1 MAYCCSETLTSIG
14 TSCDSQLG
22 GIKIVYGIS
31 KENIDTITVSDGT
44 ITGITTKTLQGNN
57 APEQFHTFKF
67 RKQSSS
73 MTSTYTI
80 DDTTGV
86 KYVTTELALNFAKQE
101 TAKRVSL
108 TALIN
113 CESAFIVEDNNGKR
127 WYLGY
132 DNPVTATAA
141 TGETGTA
148 FGDANQYTVTM
159 SDMSSEYPM
168 EVVLSDADFAALITE
183 A

>member
-1 MAYCCSETLTSIG
+1 MAYCCSQALTSVG
-14 TSCDSQLG
+14 TSCDAQLG
-22 GIKIVYGIS
+22 GIKVVYAIA
-31 KENIDTITVSDGT
+31 KQYIDAITITDNV
-44 ITGITTKTLQGNN
+44 ITAITTVTVQGDND
-57 APEQFHTFKF
+57 PQQFHTFRF

-80 DDTTGV
+80 DDTNGV
-86 KYVTTELALNFAKQE
+86 KYVTTELQLNFAKQE

-108 TALIN
+108 SALIN

-127 WYLGY
+127 WFLGY

-141 TGETGTA
+141 EATTGTA
-148 FGDANQYTVTM
+148 FGDANQYAITV
-159 SDMSSEYPM
+159 SDMSAELPY
-168 EVVLSDADFAALITE
+168 EVVMSDADFADLVTE